1 MGLFSSPVSLLSY
14 KFHLLHQLKWKSGH
28 ERFPPRMTV
37 LLWTLIV
44 GIHSYV
50 FCYGK
55 VFFVHDVFSYI
66 YDEVQFLIFLFQN
79 FNVTLFY
86 ITLTKFSVSLRPR
99 RSCNFTETTFS
110 NETLVGKTLEKPLY
124 LFFIFFLITELLK
137 TFFFLNDDKKNL
149 HGLSKI
155 AKIICT

>member
-1 MGLFSSPVSLLSY
+1 MI
-14 KFHLLHQLKWKSGH
+14 
-28 ERFPPRMTV
+28 V

-44 GIHSYV
+44 GLHSYV

-55 VFFVHDVFSYI
+55 VIIVHDVFSYI

-79 FNVTLFY
+79 LNVTLFY
-86 ITLTKFSVSLRPR
+86 FTLTKFSVSLRPR

-110 NETLVGKTLEKPLY
+110 NETLVGKTLENPLY
-124 LFFIFFLITELLK
+124 LFFFNFFSNHPITQNL
-137 TFFFLNDDKKNL
+137 FFLNDDNKKL

>member
-1 MGLFSSPVSLLSY
+1 MS
-14 KFHLLHQLKWKSGH
+14 
-28 ERFPPRMTV
+28 V

-86 ITLTKFSVSLRPR
+86 FTLTKFSVSLRPR
-99 RSCNFTETTFS
+99 RSCNFTETTFI

-124 LFFIFFLITELLK
+124 LFFFIFFLITQLLK
-137 TFFFLNDDKKNL
+137 TIFLNDDKKFL

-155 AKIICT
+155 AKIIYT

>member
-1 MGLFSSPVSLLSY
+1 
-14 KFHLLHQLKWKSGH
+14 
-28 ERFPPRMTV
+28 MTV

-55 VFFVHDVFSYI
+55 MFFVHNVFSDI
-66 YDEVQFLIFLFQN
+66 YDEVQFLIFIFQN
-79 FNVTLFY
+79 LNVTLIYF
-86 ITLTKFSVSLRPR
+86 TLTKFSVSLRPR

-110 NETLVGKTLEKPLY
+110 NETLVGKTLEKPWY
-124 LFFIFFLITELLK
+124 LFFYFFLITQLLK
-137 TFFFLNDDKKNL
+137 TFFLNDDNKNL